1 MSRTRKASTKK
12 NTKKPKEP
20 RNLEAI
26 KAHFRKAGVVK
37 DKRKKRED
45 DAGKLQKSHDEEWE

>member
-1 MSRTRKASTKK
+1 MSRTKK
-12 NTKKPKEP
+12 DKKKVKEP

-37 DKRKKRED
+37 DKRKKREN
-45 DAGKLQKSHDEEWE
+45 DAGKLQQAHEDEWE